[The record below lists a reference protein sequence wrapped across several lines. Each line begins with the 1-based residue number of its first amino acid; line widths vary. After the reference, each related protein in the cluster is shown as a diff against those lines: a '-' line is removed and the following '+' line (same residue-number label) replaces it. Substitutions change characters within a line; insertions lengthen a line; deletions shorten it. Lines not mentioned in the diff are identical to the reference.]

1 MYVAS
6 MKHACRTLFVA
17 LAGLML
23 ALPALAA
30 DPVFPV
36 NSRIGLVPPAGFT
49 PSTKF
54 PGFENPQASAAI
66 LFAELPADAYADVE
80 KGFTDEALKAIAKKA
95 RERETG
101 ARGLR
106 SIIEQTMLD
115 IMFDLP
121 EQPRGSRYVITDD
134 VVHGKKPL
142 FEQPQTKSA

>member
-1 MYVAS
+1 MIPELVGRLPVISALTPLNEEALVRVLTEPKNALTKQYERLFS
-6 MKHACRTLFVA
+6 MEEANLT
-17 LAGLML
+17 
-23 ALPALAA
+23 
-30 DPVFPV
+30 
-36 NSRIGLVPPAGFT
+36 
-49 PSTKF
+49 
-54 PGFENPQASAAI
+54 
-66 LFAELPADAYADVE
+66 
-80 KGFTDEALKAIAKKA
+80 FTDQALKAIAKKA